1 MGFPIQANLGNRIV
15 KYKLIG
21 YSRATG
27 LFSLAGKGFHKE
39 GGNMVEEIGF
49 RILIPIFVFSIIVVG
64 AYMISDGAFQ
74 DVLRR
79 RKEEEGSK

>member
-1 MGFPIQANLGNRIV
+1 
-15 KYKLIG
+15 
-21 YSRATG
+21 
-27 LFSLAGKGFHKE
+27 
-39 GGNMVEEIGF
+39 MVEEIGF